1 MTNKAVYMRLI
12 WRTHRSFAIFS
23 MVFITLLQF
32 LILFLITTFNVPA
45 IIQMLLDQF
54 PENLKVYFSNNFFNT
69 LTLDGA
75 AAFGLN
81 HPLVLTLLSIVAI
94 SVPVAHIPGEIETGT
109 LELVLAHPFR
119 RKALLSSL
127 WSSGCLILLFIIIAA
142 LIGSTTAAAIYHH
155 VDNLLLINLLKIGV
169 NLWLLFVLVMSY
181 TLLFAAYKPTGRRAS
196 NIASVLTLVFYF
208 LFFLSQLWEDIKF
221 TAHYNIFNYYEPQK
235 LMFGNGNF
243 YLDCTVLT
251 GLIILCYLVSRR
263 LFIRRDIP

>member
-1 MTNKAVYMRLI
+1 MNKVVYMKLI
-12 WRTHRSFAIFS
+12 WRTHKGFAIFS

-32 LILFLITTFNVPA
+32 LILFLITTFDVPA
-45 IIQMLLDQF
+45 IIQMLLEQF

-94 SVPVAHIPGEIETGT
+94 SVPVAHIPREIEGGT

-119 RKALLSSL
+119 RQALLSTL
-127 WSSGCLILLFIIIAA
+127 WLSGCLILLIIIITA
-142 LIGSTTAAAIYHH
+142 LIGSITAAAIYHH
-155 VDNLLLINLLKIGV
+155 VDSTLLIHLLKIGL

-181 TLLFAAYKPTGRRAS
+181 TLLLAANKPTGLRSS

-221 TAHYNIFNYYEPQK
+221 TAHINIFNYYEPQK

-243 YLDCTVLT
+243 YLDCSVLT
-251 GLIILCYLVSRR
+251 GLIVICYFISRR
-263 LFIRRDIP
+263 QFIRRDIP

>member
-1 MTNKAVYMRLI
+1 MTNKAVYMKLI
-12 WRTHRSFAIFS
+12 WRTHMGFAIFS

-32 LILFLITTFNVPA
+32 LVLFLISTFNVPA
-45 IIQMLLDQF
+45 IIQVLLEQF

-94 SVPVAHIPGEIETGT
+94 SVPAAHIPREIESGT

-119 RKALLSSL
+119 RQALLSTL
-127 WSSGCLILLFIIIAA
+127 WISGCLILLIIIITA
-142 LIGSTTAAAIYHH
+142 LIGSFTAAAIYHH
-155 VDNLLLINLLKIGV
+155 VDNQLLFNLLKIGL
-169 NLWLLFVLVMSY
+169 NLWLLFVLIMTY
-181 TLLFAAYKPTGRRAS
+181 TLLLAAFKPTGLRAS

-208 LFFLSQLWEDIKF
+208 VFFLSQLWEDIKF
-221 TAHYNIFNYYEPQK
+221 TAHFNIFNYYEPQK
-235 LMFGNGNF
+235 LMFGKGTF
-243 YLDCTVLT
+243 FMDCSVLT
-251 GLIILCYLVSRR
+251 GLILFCFLLSRR